1 MMNFDADSLNA
12 VKLKLG
18 ELFTMFKY
26 GERILPFL
34 EDLLTFV
41 TEIIPLLNEMQ
52 DSLSESTRK
61 MPKVSGHISNI
72 NHATEMATHEIL
84 DTVDVIVNK
93 GAEISAYFDKVN
105 QNNMSKINLI
115 GRAKTE
121 FEAILDG
128 NINEKKIKKLIK
140 SIERHQLNR
149 ANRLANHV
157 NVLIDDI
164 QSRSMEIT
172 MALQVQDITSQQ
184 LSSVNNLIA
193 SIQDKIIGL
202 LANFTDS
209 NLENLKID
217 TSNKSFDADA
227 KYEDKTKS
235 QMIADEIVK
244 AKNMMSNQDDIDNLL
259 NSTTKN

>member
-1 MMNFDADSLNA
+1 MMNFDVESLNA

-26 GERILPFL
+26 GQRVLPFL

-41 TEIIPLLNEMQ
+41 TEITPLLNEMQ
-52 DSLSESTRK
+52 DSLSESTKK
-61 MPKVSGHISNI
+61 MPKVSGQISNV

-93 GAEISAYFDKVN
+93 ASEISEYFNKVN
-105 QNNMSKINLI
+105 QNNVSKINLI
-115 GRAKTE
+115 GRVKTE
-121 FEAILDG
+121 LNSILDG

-157 NVLIDDI
+157 TVLLGDI
-164 QSRSMEIT
+164 QTRSMQIM

-184 LSSVNNLIA
+184 LQSVNHLIA
-193 SIQDKIIGL
+193 SIQDKIVNL
-202 LANFTDS
+202 LTNFTDKD
-209 NLENLKID
+209 LKDLKID
-217 TSNKSFDADA
+217 SSTQSFDENA
-227 KYEDKTKS
+227 KYEDKSRS
-235 QMIADEIVK
+235 QKLADEIIK
-244 AKNMMSNQDDIDNLL
+244 TKNMMSNQDDIDNLL
-259 NSTTKN
+259 NSTKN